1 MFFNSM
7 QFLFF
12 FFIVA
17 VTYFTIPNRYRWLLL
32 LCASYIFYASF
43 NPRYI
48 PLLLG
53 LALINYYTALRMG
66 ARRDRTER
74 KGYLI
79 ISLLSN
85 IVLLFIFKYYNF
97 FAQSLTT
104 FFGQY
109 YNPLNIPALNWLLP
123 IGISFYIFKNM
134 SYAINVYRGDKI
146 PEKHL
151 GFYALYVAFFP
162 QLLAGPI
169 ERSTRLIPQLHKEF
183 DFDYSRITRGMKF
196 ILWGLFMKIV
206 IADTL
211 AMLVDPVYTTP
222 QQYGGMHL
230 MLATFFYSFQIYC
243 DFAGYSHIAI
253 GAAEVLGYTTMQNF
267 DHPYIAQS
275 IADFWR
281 RWHISL
287 STWLR
292 DYLYIPLGGNRVLAS
307 RRYCNLFIVFLIC
320 GLWHGANWTFIVWG
334 GIDPT
339 HGKRSRFNL
348 AIMVSA

>member
-134 SYAINVYRGDKI
+134 SYAIDVYRGDKI

-211 AMLVDPVYTTP
+211 AMLV
-222 QQYGGMHL
+222 GMHL
-230 MLATFFYSFQIYC
+230 MLATFFYSFRYIVISPAILILPSGRRRSLAIRPCRILTIPISPNPLQIFGEGGIFRSRHGSEIICISRWVGIVYWHRG
-243 DFAGYSHIAI
+243 DIAI
-253 GAAEVLGYTTMQNF
+253 Y
-267 DHPYIAQS
+267 
-275 IADFWR
+275 
-281 RWHISL
+281 SL
-287 STWLR
+287 S
-292 DYLYIPLGGNRVLAS
+292 S
-307 RRYCNLFIVFLIC
+307 
-320 GLWHGANWTFIVWG
+320 
-334 GIDPT
+334 
-339 HGKRSRFNL
+339 
-348 AIMVSA
+348 